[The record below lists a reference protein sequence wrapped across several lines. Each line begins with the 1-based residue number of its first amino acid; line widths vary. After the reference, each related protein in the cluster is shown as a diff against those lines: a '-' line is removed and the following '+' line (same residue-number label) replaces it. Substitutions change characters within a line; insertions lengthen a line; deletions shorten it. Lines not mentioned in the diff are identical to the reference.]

1 MNLSSQLFFMELITT
16 ATGSLILLLW
26 WIFQKPCLQVNPK
39 VVFITIHVVLFM
51 CLIPVGYFMVRLNFV
66 NSYITENGS
75 VNLNFKRTRI
85 LNYGF
90 CAILAGWILLGINR
104 LVRYCVQI
112 AGDIRL
118 RRGNV
123 PEDKEEVLE
132 IFEELKDKL
141 GISEKVVL
149 EQNDIIRTPC
159 AMGILH
165 PCVVLP
171 YTEECCDRKDLE
183 IILSHELTHIRF
195 HDIWYKLLTA
205 VIVGIECFNP
215 LIFFLF
221 RCVGLFCENRCDVRV
236 NETMQ
241 DSFSSQE
248 YFGLIFRLQL
258 RLQELEELTE
268 NNTSFLTSMLV
279 SKSSL
284 ERRVE
289 FMKIYRK
296 GKVSKAIT
304 AALTMVFIASSAL
317 TAVAAGTE
325 ISELHD
331 ELYKA
336 TEPLVQAFD
345 EDGNEVEVHRLT
357 AEDTANTNIV
367 YMDYINNSLA
377 RGGQT
382 FNWSV
387 RANTRSCTKT
397 FNLASGVRVSVTASV
412 RPSDSTFWMGI
423 MYDKDGTGWYIE
435 AKEDASYTFKVDK
448 DGAYRAFVENRSD
461 VKVSVTGTYNY
472 D

>member
-149 EQNDIIRTPC
+149 EQNDMIRTPC

-171 YTEECCDRKDLE
+171 YMEECYDRKDLE

-221 RCVGLFCENRCDVRV
+221 RCVG
-236 NETMQ
+236 
-241 DSFSSQE
+241 
-248 YFGLIFRLQL
+248 
-258 RLQELEELTE
+258 
-268 NNTSFLTSMLV
+268 
-279 SKSSL
+279 
-284 ERRVE
+284 
-289 FMKIYRK
+289 
-296 GKVSKAIT
+296 
-304 AALTMVFIASSAL
+304 
-317 TAVAAGTE
+317 
-325 ISELHD
+325 
-331 ELYKA
+331 
-336 TEPLVQAFD
+336 
-345 EDGNEVEVHRLT
+345 
-357 AEDTANTNIV
+357 
-367 YMDYINNSLA
+367 
-377 RGGQT
+377 
-382 FNWSV
+382 
-387 RANTRSCTKT
+387 
-397 FNLASGVRVSVTASV
+397 
-412 RPSDSTFWMGI
+412 
-423 MYDKDGTGWYIE
+423 
-435 AKEDASYTFKVDK
+435 
-448 DGAYRAFVENRSD
+448 
-461 VKVSVTGTYNY
+461 
-472 D
+472 

>member
-149 EQNDIIRTPC
+149 EQNDMIRTPC

-171 YTEECCDRKDLE
+171 YTEECYDRKDLE

-221 RCVGLFCENRCDVRV
+221 RCVGQFCENRCDVRV

-248 YFGLIFRLQL
+248 YFGLIFSLQL

-268 NNTSFLTSMLV
+268 KNTSYLTSMLV

-296 GKVSKAIT
+296 GKVSKVIT

-317 TAVAAGTE
+317 TA
-325 ISELHD
+325 
-331 ELYKA
+331 
-336 TEPLVQAFD
+336 
-345 EDGNEVEVHRLT
+345 EDSV
-357 AEDTANTNIV
+357 NTNIE
-367 YMDYINNSLA
+367 YMGDYSNSLM
-377 RGGQT
+377 RGSQA
-382 FNWSV
+382 FNWNV
-387 RANTRSCTKT
+387 RANTRSCTSK
-397 FNLASGVRVSVTASV
+397 FNLASGVEISISATV

-423 MYDKDGTGWYIE
+423 MYDKDGTGWYIV
-435 AKEDASYTFKVDK
+435 AKKDASYTFKVDK

-461 VKVSVTGTYNY
+461 VKITASGSYNY